1 MRATDNTKM
10 QKPATD
16 VKEKLVVV
24 IEINGKQ
31 VNPSSPITMD
41 KKLPDFNWENQREYF
56 EECLYAC
63 FGLSRKDV
71 WNEMKADMAAHLA
84 SLTSI
89 KELLY
94 FAKGLR
100 WDIGSY
106 TKKEL
111 KELAKMID
119 KRRDQLIKELK

>member
-1 MRATDNTKM
+1 MRATDNTTK
-10 QKPATD
+10 QVPSTE
-16 VKEKLVVV
+16 EKRTIELV
-24 IEINGKQ
+24 INGTQLK
-31 VNPSSPITMD
+31 PSRPIIMD

-89 KELLY
+89 MELLY

-100 WDIGSY
+100 CDIGSY